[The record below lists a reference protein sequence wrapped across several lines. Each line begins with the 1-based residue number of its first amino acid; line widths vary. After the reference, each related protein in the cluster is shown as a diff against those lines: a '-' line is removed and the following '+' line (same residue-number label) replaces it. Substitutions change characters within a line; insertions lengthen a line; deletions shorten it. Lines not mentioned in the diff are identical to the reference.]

1 MNYPQEVNT
10 MIVKLNNSDLLLL
23 LPKSYE
29 CVENGRALYG
39 EMYHQRQAN
48 DVEMFQNLRSSS
60 YGNVAISH
68 IMPSDAMPF
77 GNKDSLIKEIHTS
90 LTEEQGLI
98 EVEAGTNPRGYEYIY
113 SIIKTYHQD
122 ELNVNYCLRMDIKN
136 GEEVIEVLA
145 TFFEAGTTGLR
156 SAMGWNMAMSAGFEQ
171 DENSPHR
178 IKGWAQDP
186 YDHEYAHGC
195 RMILAE
201 RRGLDGLFPD
211 DPLSQA
217 RELVLALTE
226 DFYYK
231 TREEI
236 DAEHEK
242 EESDKKARKKAKKK
256 NYDSESET
264 DQESKES
271 YQHEFLQKLFSD
283 DVVRSGAYKVDVDGE
298 KPEQKAKKMVLKPA
312 EIAKAALKAADN
324 VKTAAAKTTAG
335 FDKVKTPF
343 EIPDDFRCKLNRPVP
358 KELPGWGKRVYIGFG
373 KGTFA
378 MSGIMMSWPVTE
390 QESLPLTDTKGLIQ
404 QFHNDM
410 DDHQGLISAKCGL
423 TPKGNRYAYVIR
435 KMYFTDEEGKKTGP
449 TDYELNFNIRINGK
463 IHFINGSFQSRDQV
477 PGNRSGMLYLMNL
490 GSSELQLMADAW
502 ERDPYDAER
511 EKGFLMNWTEDEK
524 YDGLFPYHPLSELRQ
539 FVTYVIE
546 NN

>member
-1 MNYPQEVNT
+1 MSFQAEVNT
-10 MIVKLNNSDLLLL
+10 MIIKLHNSDLSLL
-23 LPKSYE
+23 LPKGYE
-29 CVENGRALYG
+29 RVENGRALYG
-39 EMYHQRQAN
+39 EMYHQRQAR
-48 DVEMFQNLRSSS
+48 DVEMFQTLSPSS

-68 IMPSDAMPF
+68 IAPSDAIFF
-77 GNKDSLIKEIHTS
+77 GDKEALIKDIHAS
-90 LTEEQGLI
+90 LKDDQGLI
-98 EVEAGTNPRGYEYIY
+98 EVETGKNPRGYEYIY

-136 GEEVIEVLA
+136 GDEVIEALA
-145 TFFEAGTTGLR
+145 TFFEAGTTGMR

-171 DENSPHR
+171 DENSSHL

-186 YDHEYAHGC
+186 YDPDYTYGC

-201 RRGLDGLFPD
+201 RRGLDGFFPD
-211 DPLSQA
+211 DPLSTA

-226 DFYYK
+226 DSYYK
-231 TREEI
+231 TKEEI
-236 DAEHEK
+236 DAEYEK
-242 EESDKKARKKAKKK
+242 EGSDKKARKKAKKK
-256 NYDSESET
+256 TPDSES
-264 DQESKES
+264 DQESKDLDQQELM
-271 YQHEFLQKLFSD
+271 QRLFSD
-283 DVVRSGAYKVDVDGE
+283 EVVRNGAYKVDVDGE
-298 KPEQKAKKMVLKPA
+298 KPEQKARKVVLKPA
-312 EIAKAALKAADN
+312 DIAKAAMKAADN

-335 FDKVKTPF
+335 FDKVRTPF
-343 EIPDDFRCKLNRPVP
+343 EIPDDFRCKLNQPVP
-358 KELPGWGKRVYIGFG
+358 KELPGWGKRTYIGFG
-373 KGTFA
+373 KGTIA

-390 QESLPLTDTKGLIQ
+390 QESLPLTNTKDLIN

-410 DDHQGLISAKCGL
+410 DDNQGLINAKCGL
-423 TPKGNRYAYVIR
+423 TPKGNRYAYAIR
-435 KMYFTDEEGKKTGP
+435 KMFFTDEEGKQTGP

-477 PGNRSGMLYLMNL
+477 PGDRSGMLYLMTL

-524 YDGLFPYHPLSELRQ
+524 YDALFPYHSLSELRQ
-539 FVTYVIE
+539 FVKYVIE